1 VSPCAAE
8 PIPVALIPVLA
19 WLLLANLMAFMLFG
33 FDKRRAVRGMARIR
47 ERTLLLWALGGG
59 TPGAFAARHFFRHK
73 TRKQPFTR
81 WLWMILFTQGVAIA
95 MAIIPK

>member
-1 VSPCAAE
+1 M
-8 PIPVALIPVLA
+8 LA

-47 ERTLLLWALGGG
+47 ERTLLLWALAGG
-59 TPGAFAARHFFRHK
+59 TLGAFAARHLFRHK

-81 WLWMILFTQGVAIA
+81 WLWLIAAAQGLVLAGWAMI
-95 MAIIPK
+95 